1 MGGPQPRRGTDTTRR
16 QFGAGRTFPTALEQV
31 PEADGGGAQQLVPQR
46 VAAPHLQVQVA
57 LRRDV
62 PGGGTP
68 QPGPWLRPHPTQRGA
83 APGPQTGQQEGATAT
98 PPPRGLALA
107 QQPSPRMPKRPGAVG
122 VPTTPVLGSRGTPGP
137 VAGAGRDLQDEDL
150 VPEQLRAPHLLP
162 RLLGLAGQPVPRHL
176 HVAAQPRLPAL
187 GLGLHRHHCT
197 GMARGRVGTGQG
209 APPTAPAP
217 QPCQGGSGGSRKPS
231 SRWQHRAE
239 PALVSAFPQPQT
251 SPTPW
256 QPPVP
261 HPCLAAPSPRRWMR
275 NPQG

>member
-1 MGGPQPRRGTDTTRR
+1 MGGPRPHRGTDTTQRW
-16 QFGAGRTFPTALEQV
+16 FGAGRTFPTALEQV

-62 PGGGTP
+62 PEGGDTKTGAMA
-68 QPGPWLRPHPTQRGA
+68 A
-83 APGPQTGQQEGATAT
+83 APCEGQQEGAGEERATAT
-98 PPPRGLALA
+98 PPPQGLALT
-107 QQPSPRMPKRPGAVG
+107 QQPSPWTPKQPGAVG
-122 VPTTPVLGSRGTPGP
+122 VPTTPVPGSGGTPGP
-137 VAGAGRDLQDEDL
+137 AAGAGRDLQDEDL

-197 GMARGRVGTGQG
+197 RTAPGRVGTGQG

-217 QPCQGGSGGSRKPS
+217 RPCQGDSGG
-231 SRWQHRAE
+231 QQEAV
-239 PALVSAFPQPQT
+239 LL
-251 SPTPW
+251 
-256 QPPVP
+256 
-261 HPCLAAPSPRRWMR
+261 LAAPCRARPCRCLPPAPNFPHPTAAPCPPSLPGCSHPRRWLR